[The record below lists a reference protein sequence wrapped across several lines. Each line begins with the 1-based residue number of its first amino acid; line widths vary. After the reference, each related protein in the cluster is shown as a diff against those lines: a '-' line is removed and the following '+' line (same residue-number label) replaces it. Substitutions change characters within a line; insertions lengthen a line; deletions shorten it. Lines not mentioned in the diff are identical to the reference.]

1 MNAEQQKQ
9 WCIVDLLKTTA
20 VFFAGRQV
28 DEPRLSAE
36 ILLSHVFGKERLWLY
51 LNHERPVSGSE
62 LAVYRELCRQR
73 LEGRPVQYITGEQ
86 YFYGKRFLVDE
97 RVLIP
102 RPETELLVEH
112 VASALDSRKDR
123 DSGFVCRVLDIGT
136 GSGCISVTLA
146 LLLGY
151 PAFTAIDRSVPALEV
166 ARSNAEKH
174 GVLSRIRFLEADMF
188 DAGLASRFDDRFD
201 LIVSNPPY
209 IPEEEWA
216 GLQKEVQG
224 FEPKEALVTPDGTA
238 SYMAICRLA
247 SSILKPGGELCL
259 EVHADG
265 ALRARALMESAGFCG
280 IIVRKDYSGN
290 DRIVSG
296 TFAS

>member
-9 WCIVDLLKTTA
+9 WCIVELLKTTA
-20 VFFAGRQV
+20 GFFSGRQV

-36 ILLSHVFGKERLWLY
+36 ILLSHVFSKERLWLY

-62 LAVYRELCRQR
+62 LAAYRELCRQR

-112 VASALDSRKDR
+112 ASSVLDSRKER
-123 DSGFVCRVLDIGT
+123 DPGSACRVLDIGT
-136 GSGCISVTLA
+136 GSGCIAVTLA

-151 PAFTAIDRSVPALEV
+151 PDFTAIDRSVPALDV

-174 GVLSRIRFLEADMF
+174 GVVSRIRFLEADMF

-216 GLQKEVQG
+216 GLQKEVKG

-238 SYMAICRLA
+238 SYLAICRLA
-247 SSILKPGGELCL
+247 PLILKPGGVLCM
-259 EVHADG
+259 EIHADG
-265 ALRARALMESAGFCG
+265 AMTVSALMESAGFGG
-280 IIVRKDYSGN
+280 IMVVKDYSGN